1 MICYTYKIVKGNEK
15 MGVQELNREQMICL
29 KQSILCDRDAT
40 TDWLSL
46 AQADNIVSDEEVYN
60 EYGSVIF
67 TEDDF
72 Y

>member
-1 MICYTYKIVKGNEK
+1 
-15 MGVQELNREQMICL
+15 MGVQELNREQIICL
-29 KQSILCDRDAT
+29 KQSILCDRDIT

-46 AQADNIVSDEEVYN
+46 SQADNIISDEEVYN
-60 EYGSVIF
+60 EYNGIVF

>member
-1 MICYTYKIVKGNEK
+1 

-29 KQSILCDRDAT
+29 KQSILCDRDTT

-46 AQADNIVSDEEVYN
+46 AQADNIISDEEVYN
-60 EYGSVIF
+60 KYNGVVF

>member
-1 MICYTYKIVKGNEK
+1 
-15 MGVQELNREQMICL
+15 MGVRELNREQMICL
-29 KQSILCDRDAT
+29 KQSILCDRDTT

-60 EYGSVIF
+60 KYNGVVF

-72 Y
+72 YWNKKKYNK

>member
-1 MICYTYKIVKGNEK
+1 MSVH
-15 MGVQELNREQMICL
+15 ELNREQMICL
-29 KQSILCDRDAT
+29 KQSILCNRDIT

-46 AQADNIVSDEEVYN
+46 VQADNIISDEEVYN
-60 EYGSVIF
+60 EYNGIIF

>member
-1 MICYTYKIVKGNEK
+1 

-29 KQSILCDRDAT
+29 KQSILCDRDIT

-46 AQADNIVSDEEVYN
+46 AQADNIINDEEVYN
-60 EYGSVIF
+60 EYNGIMF

>member
-1 MICYTYKIVKGNEK
+1 

-29 KQSILCDRDAT
+29 KQSILCNRDIT

-46 AQADNIVSDEEVYN
+46 VQADNIISDEEIYN
-60 EYGSVIF
+60 EYNGIIF

>member
-1 MICYTYKIVKGNEK
+1 

-29 KQSILCDRDAT
+29 KQGLLCERNQSVDY
-40 TDWLSL
+40 LSL
-46 AQADNIVSDEEVYN
+46 AQADNIISDEEVYN
-60 EYGSVIF
+60 EYNGIMF